1 MLYRKNKIALFL
13 TSLAIGS
20 ILLISCTP
28 ANFPNQ
34 NAELKGVSSP
44 LAERPNFLLIVA
56 DDLGYSD
63 LGIMGSEIR
72 TPNIDA
78 LAQSGLLFT
87 NFYSGGTCSPTR
99 AMLMTGID
107 HHRAGIGTMLEH
119 IAPNQVGQPGYEGY
133 PNENVV
139 TLPELLRDAGYQ
151 TYATGKWHLG
161 MSEDRSPA
169 ARGFEKSFMLL
180 NGGAGHFDQTGLN
193 DRTHPAPYR
202 EDGVETDLTEEFD
215 YSTDFYTR
223 KMINYIENGQAN
235 GKPFFGYLAY
245 TAPHWPLQA
254 PDEDIAKY
262 KGEYDAGWDA
272 TQQSRLGRMKSMGL
286 LPETAQ
292 AHPILSLAGSW
303 EDMSEDERAIES
315 KKMEIYAAMVDRMD
329 QQIGKLVTY
338 LKETGQFDNTAIIF
352 MSDNGA
358 EGAPLYK
365 IPPFRKWMNR
375 FDNSLENMGRGNSY
389 VYYEERWAQVGMT
402 PFRLY
407 KGMASEGGVHVPAF
421 ITYPGFKNQGKRHSS
436 LTSVM
441 DIAPTILDMANVEQ
455 ANGTYKEKPVYD
467 MQGVSWL
474 PVLNEDREAV
484 RSSTE
489 GYGWELFNKKG
500 YRRGKWKALHLH
512 KPFGPDEWQL
522 YDLSIDPGET
532 RDLSSKHLEI
542 LEELIAAWEIYAKEN
557 GVVLGNTPPER

>member
-1 MLYRKNKIALFL
+1 MTNKSLAFSVALAVGFIALSSCAPA
-13 TSLAIGS
+13 TSPS
-20 ILLISCTP
+20 QT
-28 ANFPNQ
+28 
-34 NAELKGVSSP
+34 AELKGAPS
-44 LAERPNFLLIVA
+44 LQAERPNFLLIVA

-78 LAQSGLLFT
+78 LAQDGLLFT

-119 IAPNQVGQPGYEGY
+119 IAPNQIEQPGYEGY

-161 MSEDRSPA
+161 MTEDKSPA
-169 ARGFEKSFMLL
+169 ARGFEKSYMLM

-202 EDGVETDLTEEFD
+202 EDGVKTDLTEEFD

-223 KMINYIENGQAN
+223 KMINYIENGRSN
-235 GKPFFGYLAY
+235 DKPFFGYLAY

-262 KGEYDAGWDA
+262 KGEYDTGWDA
-272 TQQSRLGRMKSMGL
+272 VQQSRMERMKTKGL
-286 LPETAQ
+286 LPESAQ
-292 AHPILSLAGSW
+292 AHPILSLSGTWA
-303 EDMSEDERAIES
+303 EMSDTERAIEA

-329 QQIGKLVTY
+329 QQIGELVSY
-338 LKETGQFDNTAIIF
+338 LKQTDQFDNTAIIF
-352 MSDNGA
+352 ISDNGA
-358 EGAPLYK
+358 EGAPLYELPGFK
-365 IPPFRKWMNR
+365 KWMNS
-375 FDNSLENMGRGNSY
+375 FDNSYENLGKAGSY
-389 VYYEERWAQVGMT
+389 VFYEERWAQVGMT

-421 ITYPGFKNQGKRHSS
+421 ITYPGFKNQGARHSS
-436 LTSVM
+436 VTSVM
-441 DIAPTILDMANVEQ
+441 DIAPTILDIANVEHP
-455 ANGTYKEKPVYD
+455 NGTYKGKPVYE
-467 MQGVSWL
+467 MQGVSWV
-474 PVLNEDREAV
+474 PVLNEEHEDV
-484 RSSTE
+484 RTSTD
-489 GYGWELFNKKG
+489 GHGWELFNKRG

-512 KPFGPDEWQL
+512 EPFGPDAWQL
-522 YDLSIDPGET
+522 YDLSLDPGET
-532 RDLSSKHLEI
+532 QDLASKHPDI
-542 LEELIAAWEIYAKEN
+542 LMGMVEAWELYAKDN